1 MVAQFSWAL
10 AGLISAFCENAP
22 IDFKGF
28 FGK

>member
-1 MVAQFSWAL
+1 MGALFSWAL
-10 AGLISAFCENAP
+10 LGLFSAFCENAP